1 MMSEYS
7 ENVASNGPRWQRKKD
22 VRPQEILDAAAELF
36 VEQGYSATKVSQIA
50 RKAGVTA
57 GTLYVYYRNKEAIL
71 QEVVMNT
78 VSSIF
83 DASDAILEKYDGSA
97 EGLLS
102 ILIQKWFEAVG
113 GESKIS
119 GIPKLV
125 VAESSNFPELA
136 DFFVKRVLDPAYKY
150 ICRVLEYGISKGT
163 FRIDNVEMTAY
174 MILSTLHGAVLDPH
188 SLHIAK
194 KHGLPMES
202 FEEELRNLILGGIL
216 NTSR

>member
-7 ENVASNGPRWQRKKD
+7 EIVISKGPRWQRKKD

-57 GTLYVYYRNKEAIL
+57 GTLYVYYKNKEAIL

-78 VSSIF
+78 VNSIF

-113 GESKIS
+113 GESKIA

-150 ICRVLEYGISKGT
+150 ICRVLEYGVSKGT
-163 FRIDNVEMTAY
+163 FRIDNIPMTAY
-174 MILSTLHGAVLDPH
+174 LILSALHGAVLDPH
-188 SLHIAK
+188 SLNVAK
-194 KHGLPMES
+194 KLGLPMES
-202 FEEELRNLILGGIL
+202 FEEKLRDLILGGIL
-216 NTSR
+216 NTK

>member
-7 ENVASNGPRWQRKKD
+7 EIVISKGPRWQRKKD

-57 GTLYVYYRNKEAIL
+57 GTLYVYYKNKEAIL

-78 VSSIF
+78 VNSIF
-83 DASDAILEKYDGSA
+83 DESDAILEKYDGSA

-113 GESKIS
+113 GGSKIA

-150 ICRVLEYGISKGT
+150 ICRVLEYGVSKGT
-163 FRIDNVEMTAY
+163 FRINDIPMTAY
-174 MILSTLHGAVLDPH
+174 MILSTLHSAILDPH
-188 SLHIAK
+188 SLNIAK
-194 KHGLPMES
+194 KLGLSMEA
-202 FEEELRNLILGGIL
+202 FEEKLRGLILNGIL
-216 NTSR
+216 NTK

>member
-1 MMSEYS
+1 MMSEYN
-7 ENVASNGPRWQRKKD
+7 EIVFPKGPRWQRKKD

-57 GTLYVYYRNKEAIL
+57 GTLYVYYKNKEAIL
-71 QEVVMNT
+71 QEVVMKTINT
-78 VSSIF
+78 IF

-113 GESKIS
+113 GESRIS

-125 VAESSNFPELA
+125 VAESSNFPELT
-136 DFFVKRVLDPAYKY
+136 DFFVKRVLDPGYNY

-163 FRIDNVEMTAY
+163 FKIDNVEMTAY
-174 MILSTLHGAVLDPH
+174 MILSVLHGAVLDPH
-188 SLHIAK
+188 SLNMAK
-194 KHGLPMES
+194 KHGLSMKVFQEK
-202 FEEELRNLILGGIL
+202 LRDTILHGIL
-216 NTSR
+216 KTK

>member
-7 ENVASNGPRWQRKKD
+7 EIVISKGPRWQRKKD

-57 GTLYVYYRNKEAIL
+57 GTLYVYYKNKEAIL

-78 VSSIF
+78 VNSIF
-83 DASDAILEKYDGSA
+83 DESDAILEKYDGSA

-113 GESKIS
+113 GGSKIA

-150 ICRVLEYGISKGT
+150 ICRVLEYGVSKGT
-163 FRIDNVEMTAY
+163 FQINDIPMTAY
-174 MILSTLHGAVLDPH
+174 MILSTLHSAILDPH
-188 SLHIAK
+188 SLNIAK
-194 KHGLPMES
+194 KLGLSMES
-202 FEEELRNLILGGIL
+202 FEEKLRGLILNGIL
-216 NTSR
+216 NTK